1 MSTAE
6 VRDASFTVGER
17 TVVAVHGQEEVVI
30 SGPRFERLAALT
42 EWATAEGFVLL
53 PATAPTLKHQPD
65 ALVHPFPVGTEV
77 RHVAGWIG
85 TVAGYQRNG
94 DPIVRRSP
102 SWSESCRATSLS
114 AVEVTA

>member
-6 VRDASFTVGER
+6 VRDVRFTVGER
-17 TVVAVHGQEEVVI
+17 TVVAVHGQEEVI
-30 SGPRFERLAALT
+30 IIGPRFERLAALT

-53 PATAPTLKHQPD
+53 PATAPVLKHQPD
-65 ALVHPFPVGTEV
+65 ASTRPFALGTEV
-77 RHVAGWIG
+77 RHVDGWTG
-85 TVAGYQRNG
+85 TISGYTRG
-94 DPIVRRSP
+94 SDPIVRRSP